1 MPWHQRARWS
11 NRLDCSNPRSL
22 FSWFSRGSFSAN
34 WPKSEEPLFW
44 LSSWLQ
50 GLFPTLTSIWRSY
63 NRETWW
69 QNGRTSRSSWRWST
83 GHYHPIDSLECDV
96 SSLQPCWRIT
106 IRIVNINLMS
116 IMTKMKTMKSR
127 LLLATECRSTF
138 SSSPTTWQSRGM
150 SISRSWF
157 MFMMMILIK
166 EVVTLR
172 QSKLKILPISPPF
185 QVKSFVVT
193 ADVYCR
199 WTIYYAGNIWK
210 KMLMKISSQ
219 FR

>member
-1 MPWHQRARWS
+1 MIVILVARIVPDS
-11 NRLDCSNPRSL
+11 DIDLEKLQSGNLMTKRKNISIFLKVVNRSL
-22 FSWFSRGSFSAN
+22 SSHRFPGMRCFIPTTMLEDHDWN
-34 WPKSEEPLFW
+34 CEYKS
-44 LSSWLQ
+44 
-50 GLFPTLTSIWRSY
+50 
-63 NRETWW
+63 
-69 QNGRTSRSSWRWST
+69 
-83 GHYHPIDSLECDV
+83 DV
-96 SSLQPCWRIT
+96 D
-106 IRIVNINLMS
+106 NDNNENND
-116 IMTKMKTMKSR
+116 KSR
-127 LLLATECRSTF
+127 LLLATESHSIF
-138 SSSPTTWQSRGM
+138 SSNPTTWQSRGM